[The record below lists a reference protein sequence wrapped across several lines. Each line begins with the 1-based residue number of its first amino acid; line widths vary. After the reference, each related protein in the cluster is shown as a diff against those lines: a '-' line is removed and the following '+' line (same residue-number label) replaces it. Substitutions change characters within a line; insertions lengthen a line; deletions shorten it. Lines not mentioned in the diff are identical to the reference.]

1 MSVSLFLAFS
11 FAALMVVNAW
21 PHTGKICCHTCK
33 IRGTHD
39 HDATDVK
46 VGYDSCENLTLLHNF
61 TSAFTI
67 CNPFLITLQLLKG
80 CKGSSRL
87 QVKLS
92 PAPIRTWTIAMNS
105 SLLPTISFAALM
117 VVNASPA
124 APAKSAAAAV
134 NERSE

>member
-21 PHTGKICCHTCK
+21 PHTGKVCCRTYK
-33 IRGTHD
+33 IPGT

-46 VGYDSCENLTLLHNF
+46 IGYDSCENMTLLHNF

-92 PAPIRTWTIAMNS
+92 PAPICTSTIAMNS
-105 SLLPTISFAALM
+105 SLLLTISFAALM